1 MQFFPLTKQS
11 IRWRTGQLLEY
22 GSLCDFSSLE
32 CTPQSSDW
40 ERL

>member
-11 IRWRTGQLLEY
+11 IRWRTGQLLY